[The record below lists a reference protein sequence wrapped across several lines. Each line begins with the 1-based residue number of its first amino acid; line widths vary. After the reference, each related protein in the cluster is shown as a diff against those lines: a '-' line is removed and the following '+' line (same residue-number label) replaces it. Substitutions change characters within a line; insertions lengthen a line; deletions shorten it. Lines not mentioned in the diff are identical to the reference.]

1 MADRLDQPIFT
12 PATKAESGHDENL
25 TEAEAREFVGSDRY
39 DELRRRSLEIYARGA
54 EYAAAHGII
63 LADTKF
69 EFGIV
74 DGEIILIDEVLTPDS
89 SRYWPAD
96 AWAPG
101 ATMPSFDK
109 QPVRDWLEAAE
120 WDKTPPAP
128 ELPDEVVTDTR
139 RRYIDVYERLTGH
152 SFAEYLREL
161 GALDPTECH
170 PIPHRLERSPTMRFR
185 VNITRKEG
193 LSDPEGVETA
203 RALADLGYDE
213 VGEVHFGRIITLEL
227 SGDDAATATARVT
240 EMCERLLA
248 NPVIEDYTIEE
259 IE

>member
-1 MADRLDQPIFT
+1 VREPKNLRALFEELNFADIERIEIRNQTTGGEANYQTQNADGTFSALVPVQEGKNKLEVIAHSTDGSTASAYVTVRYLSGADAPVLPPRLMAQRNRLLERHLAD
-12 PATKAESGHDENL
+12 
-25 TEAEAREFVGSDRY
+25 
-39 DELRRRSLEIYARGA
+39 LRRRSLEIYSRGA
-54 EYAAAHGII
+54 EYSAAHGII

-96 AWAPG
+96 AWAPN

-109 QPVRDWLEAAE
+109 QPVRDWLEAAD

-161 GALDPTECH
+161 GALDPTE
-170 PIPHRLERSPTMRFR
+170 
-185 VNITRKEG
+185 
-193 LSDPEGVETA
+193 
-203 RALADLGYDE
+203 
-213 VGEVHFGRIITLEL
+213 
-227 SGDDAATATARVT
+227 
-240 EMCERLLA
+240 
-248 NPVIEDYTIEE
+248 
-259 IE
+259 